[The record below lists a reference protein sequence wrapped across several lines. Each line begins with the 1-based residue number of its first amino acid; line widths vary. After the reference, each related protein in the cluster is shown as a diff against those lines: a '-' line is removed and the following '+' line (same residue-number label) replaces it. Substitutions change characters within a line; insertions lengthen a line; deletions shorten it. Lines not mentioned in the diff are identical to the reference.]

1 MRTIIRWLT
10 LTLASLAVAAG
21 MGAAGAVLTAG
32 AASASPPPANACPL
46 WANYHLN
53 GPYPHCNANETA
65 AEKAPYFY
73 FMV

>member
-1 MRTIIRWLT
+1 MIRRLILT
-10 LTLASLAVAAG
+10 VAALAMTLG
-21 MGAAGAVLTAG
+21 LGTAGAVLTAG

-53 GPYPHCNANETA
+53 GPYPHCYANETA
-65 AEKAPYFY
+65 REKAPYFY